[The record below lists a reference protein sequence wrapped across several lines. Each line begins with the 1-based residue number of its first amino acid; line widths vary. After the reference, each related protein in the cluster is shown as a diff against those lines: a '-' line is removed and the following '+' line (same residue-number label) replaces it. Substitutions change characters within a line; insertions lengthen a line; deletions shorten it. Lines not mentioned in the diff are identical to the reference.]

1 MEYRVSLG
9 ELLSPSLYLRII
21 CLDWKC
27 FRASRSYVMEREWGE
42 RRLTISHMAVPAVGW
57 SPGGGLEREYMHT
70 YTHTHTHTHTHT
82 RPHTHTHT
90 HTHAHTRCV
99 HPQPSPIGKSLSA
112 VVSKWSI
119 CKCLSQEGDIW
130 PKDLGFQDQPII
142 SGVHGASFRSSV
154 LTLLRRWRKCIT
166 VVSGKFNRVKIRGQ
180 KARHFS
186 KTEVGNGLKESKACQ
201 K

>member
-1 MEYRVSLG
+1 MPPTLGIIQLQMEYRVSLG

-70 YTHTHTHTHTHT
+70 YTHTHT
-82 RPHTHTHT
+82 
-90 HTHAHTRCV
+90 RCI

-186 KTEVGNGLKESKACQ
+186 KTEVGNGLQGLKESKACQ
-201 K
+201 KKQMKH